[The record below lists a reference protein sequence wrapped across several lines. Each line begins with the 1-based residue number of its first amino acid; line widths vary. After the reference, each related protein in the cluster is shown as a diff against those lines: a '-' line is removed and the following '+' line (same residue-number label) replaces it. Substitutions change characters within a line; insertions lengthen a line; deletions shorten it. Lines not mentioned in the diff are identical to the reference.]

1 MDKRYKIEFPED
13 KVSDGDESSK
23 KENAFQNCME
33 MMMNELDLEIDKS
46 MPEGSDMV
54 SFEFP
59 KEIQSD
65 VGRLVLTIDFLT
77 TWSGKSISDLLHLEE
92 SEMSIKVSLESV
104 MRLVPEKEMDF
115 LGIKLQSP
123 LLQRVHREV
132 KLRVFDEW
140 VLMRWKER
148 LRGNEMLRIDKE
160 RVVVDPII
168 LHDEWRS

>member
-13 KVSDGDESSK
+13 KVLDGDESSK
-23 KENAFQNCME
+23 KENALQNCKE
-33 MMMNELDLEIDKS
+33 MMMNELDLEIDKN
-46 MPEGSDMV
+46 MPEGPDMV

-65 VGRLVLTIDFLT
+65 VGRLILALDFLIM
-77 TWSGKSISDLLHLEE
+77 WSGKSIGDLLHLEE
-92 SEMSIKVSLESV
+92 SEMGTKVSLESV

-140 VLMRWKER
+140 MLMRWKER
-148 LRGNEMLRIDKE
+148 LRGNEMVRIDKE